1 MSSLER
7 FVYGWKIFEEIS
19 IFVLGW
25 VGVVRVGGGDKAAVG
40 ELVSVNGVGDLEH
53 LLMRVTPFGSGLF
66 SLVILNSHRQGCMA
80 NQGVGVGRG
89 GWMLEPHGHKIDP

>member
-1 MSSLER
+1 M
-7 FVYGWKIFEEIS
+7 
-19 IFVLGW
+19 
-25 VGVVRVGGGDKAAVG
+25 VRVGGGDKAAVG

-66 SLVILNSHRQGCMA
+66 SLVILNSHCQGCMA